1 MKCLLILVSL
11 MAFSTAS
18 YAQAPAPVKSAAKAA
33 QADPD
38 LNAKLALAKK
48 MHELRPTKDQVYA
61 AIDQIAQSQP
71 VAQRDAFVQAM
82 RGVLNYQAIE
92 KISIDAMAETYTL
105 PELQAMV
112 DYYSKPE
119 AISAAAKD
127 QAYGQKVY
135 PEIMRM
141 LDAAMM
147 KVRTGGD
154 ASAPAGAAKAGDLG
168 K

>member
-1 MKCLLILVSL
+1 
-11 MAFSTAS
+11 
-18 YAQAPAPVKSAAKAA
+18 
-33 QADPD
+33 
-38 LNAKLALAKK
+38 
-48 MHELRPTKDQVYA
+48 
-61 AIDQIAQSQP
+61 
-71 VAQRDAFVQAM
+71 M

-154 ASAPAGAAKAGDLG
+154 ASAPVGAAKAGDLG
-168 K
+168 KQ